1 MYVRDCVR
9 NVLHF
14 DDKWRGWL
22 DIVLEATSN
31 RQCPD
36 VGRRE
41 RYVLHGDL
49 DR

>member
-1 MYVRDCVR
+1 MRAPVR

-14 DDKWRGWL
+14 DGKWRGWL
-22 DIVLEATSN
+22 DIVLEVTSN
-31 RQCPD
+31 GQCPD

-41 RYVLHGDL
+41 RYVLHGNL